1 MPHTF
6 HILPHIQVTND
17 FLVGKEV
24 LDRLPLPILFV
35 APSRHI
41 VWRNRYASWFS
52 ANRKT
57 VRALLRQ
64 VVEKEE
70 YQRLDPVVLSSG
82 VNVTVES
89 QPVRNLTGTV
99 EGYLLWVSDNLS
111 GLAGDFLQTGIA
123 IAQDGQFV
131 LVNYHARLL
140 LGENIVGQRWNSV
153 AWLPPWHVV
162 IRRGQQSF
170 FALTQE
176 GFEIRIHTHY
186 PWVIFEAV
194 PQRLIEQDKIS
205 VQFASAMM
213 HEVRNPLAALSGY
226 VELAL
231 MQVGEGP
238 AKEYLSRAMGEID
251 RLSRLTSDLMW
262 LSRSQEIQKQWCLVS
277 TLVDK
282 AWSVIR
288 TTTSETLQLQTRFS
302 PEDRIYV
309 DPDRFE
315 QILINVFKNAAEAMP
330 EGGRITVFVEQDDTW
345 QYIRIHDNGPGI
357 PDEVMRTLFLER
369 RTTKQDGHGL
379 GLFIIKQLVD
389 AHHGRLDISSSRQD
403 GTTVSIILPY
413 PEPN

>member
-1 MPHTF
+1 
-6 HILPHIQVTND
+6 
-17 FLVGKEV
+17 
-24 LDRLPLPILFV
+24 
-35 APSRHI
+35 
-41 VWRNRYASWFS
+41 
-52 ANRKT
+52 
-57 VRALLRQ
+57 
-64 VVEKEE
+64 
-70 YQRLDPVVLSSG
+70 
-82 VNVTVES
+82 
-89 QPVRNLTGTV
+89 
-99 EGYLLWVSDNLS
+99 
-111 GLAGDFLQTGIA
+111 
-123 IAQDGQFV
+123 
-131 LVNYHARLL
+131 
-140 LGENIVGQRWNSV
+140 
-153 AWLPPWHVV
+153 
-162 IRRGQQSF
+162 
-170 FALTQE
+170 
-176 GFEIRIHTHY
+176 
-186 PWVIFEAV
+186 
-194 PQRLIEQDKIS
+194 

-282 AWSVIR
+282 AWSVVR

-330 EGGRITVFVEQDDTW
+330 EGGRITVYVEQDDTW